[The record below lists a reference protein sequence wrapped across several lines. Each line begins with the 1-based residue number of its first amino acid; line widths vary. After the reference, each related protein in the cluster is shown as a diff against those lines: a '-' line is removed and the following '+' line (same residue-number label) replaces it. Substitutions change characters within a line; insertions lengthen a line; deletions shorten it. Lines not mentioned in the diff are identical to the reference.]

1 MVAVDKY
8 LNILK
13 ICIALMGYYD
23 IIKLRRMNASK

>member
-13 ICIALMGYYD
+13 IYIALMVYYD
-23 IIKLRRMNASK
+23 IIELRRMNASK